1 MTAKMK
7 FFYEFR
13 SRNFGLQIM
22 EIIKKYS
29 NGEVTVVWE
38 PSKCIHSAICFRG
51 LPHVFDPRKRPWV
64 TMENEQTVAII
75 NQIKACPSA
84 ALTYFMNDNANQ
96 EGTESINTVVEV
108 LENGPLLIYGNLKVK
123 DKAGNESLKSQTT
136 AFCRCGA
143 SQNKP
148 YCDGSHVGVA
158 FEG

>member
-1 MTAKMK
+1 
-7 FFYEFR
+7 
-13 SRNFGLQIM
+13 M

-51 LPHVFDPRKRPWV
+51 LPQVFDPRKRPWV
-64 TMENEQTVAII
+64 TAENGQTKEII
-75 NQIKACPSA
+75 TQIKACPSA
-84 ALTYFMNDNANQ
+84 ALTYFMNDEANQ
-96 EGTESINTVVEV
+96 EDQESINTMVEV

-148 YCDGSHVGVA
+148 YCDGSHVKVA

>member
-1 MTAKMK
+1 
-7 FFYEFR
+7 
-13 SRNFGLQIM
+13 M

-29 NGEVTVVWE
+29 NGEVTIVWE

-64 TMENEQTVAII
+64 NTENGQTEEII

-84 ALTYFMNDNANQ
+84 ALTYFMNDKANQ
-96 EGTESINTVVEV
+96 ESTESISTLVEV
-108 LENGPLLIYGNLKVK
+108 SENGPLLVYGNLKVK
-123 DKAGNESLKSQTT
+123 DKAGNESLKSKTT

-148 YCDGSHVGVA
+148 YCDGSHVRVA

>member
-1 MTAKMK
+1 
-7 FFYEFR
+7 
-13 SRNFGLQIM
+13 M
-22 EIIKKYS
+22 EIKKKYS

-64 TMENEQTVAII
+64 TMENGRTEEII
-75 NQIKACPSA
+75 TQIKACPSA
-84 ALTYFMNDNANQ
+84 ALTYFMNDKTNQ
-96 EGTESINTVVEV
+96 ESTESINTVVEV

-143 SQNKP
+143 SGNKP
-148 YCDGSHVGVA
+148 YCDGSHVQVA